1 LRLKGGTDSATPSVN
16 GAIARNLIR
25 LSALLEDDNYKT
37 LARQTCNTFSV
48 EMLQH
53 PFLFVNLLDVIVGL
67 EMGIRNITG
76 VVAADQTK
84 DAVIRRARAEV
95 GLAAST
101 STATIAVV
109 DPRGESWIKGRNVLY
124 RDLKAAKD
132 FLLVCEAGSCRT
144 VDI

>member
-1 LRLKGGTDSATPSVN
+1 MPSVN

-25 LSALLEDDNYKT
+25 LSALLEDDSYKT

-48 EMLQH
+48 EMMQH

-76 VVAADQTK
+76 VVAAAHQTTK
-84 DAVIRRARAEV
+84 DAVIRRTRAEV

-109 DPRGESWIKGRNVLY
+109 DARGDSWIKGRNVLY
-124 RDLKAAKD
+124 RDLKAGKD

-144 VDI
+144 VDV

>member
-1 LRLKGGTDSATPSVN
+1 MPSVN

-25 LSALLEDDNYKT
+25 LSALLEDDSYKT

-53 PFLFVNLLDVIVGL
+53 PFLFVNLLDAIVGL

-76 VVAADQTK
+76 VVAAANPADQAK
-84 DAVIRRARAEV
+84 DAVIRRTRAEA
-95 GLAAST
+95 GLAVST
-101 STATIAVV
+101 STAAIAVV
-109 DPRGESWIKGRNVLY
+109 AVSGESWIKERNVLY
-124 RDLKAAKD
+124 RDLKPSTPAKD

-144 VDI
+144 VDV